1 MKEVRFSEK
10 KYPLNWDI
18 YAHDRILSAAS
29 YAGYEKLGDWMD
41 AVPHEAYG
49 TILYELIC
57 GGVRRHNFEISMGY
71 KGGEKIK
78 MPELPDDQRKDIL
91 SLVRANNIIDIKAAV
106 TVCWQEAVKAEVPD
120 ELKEFMP
127 DDDYLEIAAEIEK
140 EKPKSEKN

>member
-1 MKEVRFSEK
+1 MKEIGFQGK

-18 YAHDRILSAAS
+18 YAHDRILQTAA
-29 YAGYEKLGDWMD
+29 EKGFTTIGEWMEK
-41 AVPHEAYG
+41 AENEAYG
-49 TILYELIC
+49 IILYELIC
-57 GGVRRHNFEISMGY
+57 GGIRRHNFEVSMGF
-71 KGGEKIK
+71 KGGRRIK